1 MHQSESGSQE
11 HETETETSVDTQ
23 FGDMMRV
30 ARQKLRWSQRQLA
43 EALQKAGLKI
53 DPSAITRIEN
63 GQREPKLREAVAI
76 SDILD
81 IKLDDLVFSESADF
95 RRNLVVINHSL
106 VTSRQL
112 LLQGLIAVDKAL
124 AGVTPA
130 VNDEML
136 EVSEHGDAKGV
147 LRRQVEMFFEMV
159 DQDLQKEGRNYAYLY
174 GGVGDQVKQA
184 MVDALTH
191 KILRPAP
198 KASTNDAAEA

>member
-1 MHQSESGSQE
+1 MHQGEASDQE
-11 HETETETSVDTQ
+11 NETETGVDAQ
-23 FGDMMRV
+23 FGDMMRE

-81 IKLDDLVFSESADF
+81 LTLDDLVFSESGDF
-95 RRNLVVINHSL
+95 RRSLVVINHSL

-124 AGVTPA
+124 RGITPA
-130 VNDEML
+130 VNEEML
-136 EVSEHGDAKGV
+136 EVSEHGDAIGV
-147 LRRQVEMFFEMV
+147 LNRQVEMFFEMV

-191 KILRPAP
+191 RILRPVP
-198 KASTNDAAEA
+198 KQASDDSASA